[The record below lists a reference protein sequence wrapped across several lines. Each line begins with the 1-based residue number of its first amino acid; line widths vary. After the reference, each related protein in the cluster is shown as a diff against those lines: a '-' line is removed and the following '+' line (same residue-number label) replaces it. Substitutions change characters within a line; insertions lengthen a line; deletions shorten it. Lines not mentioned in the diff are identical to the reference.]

1 LANLPPSGFLCE
13 REWRSVH
20 ENDSFGVSQLEG

>member
-1 LANLPPSGFLCE
+1 LPSPHGFLCE